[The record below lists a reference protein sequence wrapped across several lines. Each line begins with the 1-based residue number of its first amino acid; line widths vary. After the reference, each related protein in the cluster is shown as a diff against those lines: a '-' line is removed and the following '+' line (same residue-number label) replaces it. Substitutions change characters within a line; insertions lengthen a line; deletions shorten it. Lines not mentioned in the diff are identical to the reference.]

1 MFGKFG
7 SLDKIIL
14 PPTKTLALNVGVQQP
29 RNWASRV
36 ITLESRASTMETM
49 MSYLAEMIIQVVFLE
64 PAEVKAAFRALA
76 YKRYKDA
83 PLYLEWAPSNI
94 LSQSSTS
101 KSNEMNSGIDQN
113 DVKQLKLE
121 QNILRIS
128 DVYIDPDRVQV
139 KKHWK
144 NVSMGAMVMVRRVN
158 PYPWK

>member
-1 MFGKFG
+1 
-7 SLDKIIL
+7 
-14 PPTKTLALNVGVQQP
+14 
-29 RNWASRV
+29 
-36 ITLESRASTMETM
+36 
-49 MSYLAEMIIQVVFLE
+49 MIIQVVFLE

-94 LSQSSTS
+94 LSQSLTS
-101 KSNEMNSGIDQN
+101 KSNEMNRGIDQN

>member
-1 MFGKFG
+1 
-7 SLDKIIL
+7 
-14 PPTKTLALNVGVQQP
+14 
-29 RNWASRV
+29 
-36 ITLESRASTMETM
+36 METM
-49 MSYLAEMIIQVVFLE
+49 MSYLAGWTNDEIPKMMIIQVVFLE

-94 LSQSSTS
+94 LSQSLTS

-128 DVYIDPDRVQV
+128 DVYIDPDRVQ
-139 KKHWK
+139 
-144 NVSMGAMVMVRRVN
+144 AQTLFVN
-158 PYPWK
+158 YLNFMTTDESLRKYFSENMEE